1 MLEKLKKTALYAAI
15 ESLPK
20 VIHHIHHEASL
31 DSHFAL
37 SKTYDDVVYW
47 NEEKGIKVFHFF
59 LFFFLKL
66 RLISR

>member
-1 MLEKLKKTALYAAI
+1 MLEKLKKTALYVAI
-15 ESLPK
+15 ESMPK

-47 NEEKGIKVFHFF
+47 NEEKGIKVFIF
-59 LFFFLKL
+59 FFFLKS
-66 RLISR
+66 RLTSR